1 MLRLLTTV
9 TLGYLG
15 VLISAL
21 AASLIAILVQL
32 RRIDR
37 ALADVAAALT
47 RVRDHTAPLGGHL
60 ETIQAATG
68 TFAERMQASNQSL
81 GQADAALADVAIGR

>member
-1 MLRLLTTV
+1 MVRLLTTI

-32 RRIDR
+32 RRIDH
-37 ALADVAAALT
+37 ALDEVATALT
-47 RVRDHTAPLGGHL
+47 TVRDRTAPLGGHL
-60 ETIQAATG
+60 ETVQGATG
-68 TFAERMQASNQSL
+68 AFAERMQAGSESL
-81 GQADAALADVAIGR
+81 KHADTSLAEVARGQ